1 MSNPKL
7 VIRKEYAIAPLL
19 DQLEQQTRQ
28 WLQDKQIHTP
38 VMVGIHTAGVW
49 LAQALHTRL
58 GLSEAL
64 GELDVTFYRDDFS
77 RIGLAAQ
84 NKPSRIPFSI
94 ENRHVLLVDD
104 VIYTGRTLRGAMNEL
119 FDYGCPASIT
129 LVVLVDRGGRE
140 LPIEPQIAALHEEI
154 AADLLFEVSGADLTY
169 LRLVNRA

>member
-7 VIRKEYAIAPLL
+7 VIRKEYTIAPLL

-49 LAQALHTRL
+49 LAQALHARL

-77 RIGLAAQ
+77 RIGLAAKT
-84 NKPSRIPFSI
+84 KPSRIPFSI

-119 FDYGCPASIT
+119 FDYGRPASIT
-129 LVVLVDRGGRE
+129 LIVLVNRGGRE